1 MIGKLSSL
9 GCCAGFGRN
18 AFLGRNA
25 WRTQGVAR
33 SITALCA
40 LAFAIAVS
48 SGLTLAQNIGS
59 SFQAYQGSTDQP
71 INIEADVLEVD
82 DNQKRAVFKGNVVA
96 RQGGFSLQA
105 SELAVFYTGQ
115 PGGQVA
121 GAGGGGN
128 GGISRIEAKGKVL
141 VTTRDDQT
149 ATSEWANF
157 DVDEQLV
164 TIGGNV
170 VLSQDENVLR
180 GDRLVINLRTGTS
193 RFEVEGDDGR
203 QRVRG
208 LFTPRQD

>member
-1 MIGKLSSL
+1 MIGKMSSSPQASWRAQVLKLSTLSLSVLALAMVASL
-9 GCCAGFGRN
+9 GQA
-18 AFLGRNA
+18 
-25 WRTQGVAR
+25 
-33 SITALCA
+33 
-40 LAFAIAVS
+40 
-48 SGLTLAQNIGS
+48 LAQNIGS
-59 SFQAYQGSTDQP
+59 SFQAYQGSTDEP

-82 DNQKRAVFKGNVVA
+82 DKQKQAVFKGNVVA

-105 SELAVFYTGQ
+105 RELAVYYTGE

-121 GAGGGGN
+121 GAGDGGN

-193 RFEVEGDDGR
+193 RFEVEGEGGR